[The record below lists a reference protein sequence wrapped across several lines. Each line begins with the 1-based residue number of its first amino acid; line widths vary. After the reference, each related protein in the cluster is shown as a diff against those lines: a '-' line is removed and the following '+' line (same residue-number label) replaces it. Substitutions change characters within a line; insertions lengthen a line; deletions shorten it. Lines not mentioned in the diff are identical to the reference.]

1 MTFNEIVLLNQFIME
16 HKAEKMP
23 VKTAYKLTKLHDLI
37 TSDYNFFSEQ
47 CREIVQK
54 YSNQDE
60 NGQTIIPPDNVA
72 DYNKEINDLLSTE
85 VIIPD
90 ITFSLNDFDGMDF
103 TVEQLAPF
111 MPLII
116 E

>member
-1 MTFNEIVLLNQFIME
+1 M
-16 HKAEKMP
+16 
-23 VKTAYKLTKLHDLI
+23 
-37 TSDYNFFSEQ
+37 
-47 CREIVQK
+47 QK

-60 NGQTIIPPDNVA
+60 NGQTIIPPNNVA

-85 VIIPD
+85 VIVPD